1 MYIVANQT
9 TPYDSFS
16 SEMTILRGNVSNVG
30 KYLSVMC
37 LYVLCGVVPT
47 IIIIIR
53 APISFM
59 EVEVNKVYVCKSSV
73 AT

>member
-1 MYIVANQT
+1 M
-9 TPYDSFS
+9 
-16 SEMTILRGNVSNVG
+16 SNVG

-37 LYVLCGVVPT
+37 LYVLCGVILT

-59 EVEVNKVYVCKSSV
+59 EVEVNKCMFVNHTWPHPKER
-73 AT
+73 